1 MESRTDTP
9 VYGQTC
15 SCFAAEDDL
24 RFERVGGYGS
34 AIAHHGE
41 LLQGVLETSRGRLK
55 RGLVSL
61 PCSIFK
67 SEARFIPDSLGVVK
81 VDPVWKIKARK
92 AVELTLA
99 RYGKSRTGGLLR
111 VRSNTPVGWGLG
123 SSTSDVTA
131 AIRAVADAFGDRLS
145 ERDIAAL
152 AVMAES
158 ASDSIMFSENTVLFA
173 QREGVVI
180 EQFEGVLPP
189 LEVLGFNTDPA
200 GAGIDTLEFV
210 PARYAWHE
218 IESFRPLVGLLRQAI
233 AAQDGRLVGQVA
245 TASAEINQ
253 KHLPKPNFQTLKQV
267 MTRTGALGLQVAH
280 SGTVVGLLFDPY
292 DEHKESRMGDARR
305 LVAELGF
312 DDSWRF
318 RTTPEYVRDEKGCEY
333 EVV

>member
-1 MESRTDTP
+1 MESQTDTP
-9 VYGQTC
+9 VYGDSR
-15 SCFAAEDDL
+15 SCFEAEDDL
-24 RFERVGGYGS
+24 CFQRGAGYGS
-34 AIAHHGE
+34 SIAHHGE
-41 LLQGVLETSRGRLK
+41 LFQGVLETSRGRLR

-67 SEARFIPDSLGVVK
+67 SEARFTPDSLGVVK
-81 VDPVWKIKARK
+81 VEPVWKVKARK

-99 RYGKSRTGGLLR
+99 RYGKTRTGGILR

-131 AIRAVADAFGDRLS
+131 AIRAVADAFDDRLS

-152 AVMAES
+152 AVMAET
-158 ASDSIMFSENTVLFA
+158 ASDSTMFSENTVLFA
-173 QREGVVI
+173 QREGIVI
-180 EQFEGVLPP
+180 EQFDGVLPP

-200 GAGIDTLEFV
+200 GTGIDTLDFV
-210 PARYAWHE
+210 PVRYSWRE

-233 AAQDGRLVGQVA
+233 LAQDARLVGQVA
-245 TASAEINQ
+245 TASADINQ
-253 KHLPKPNFQTLKQV
+253 QHLPKPGYQSLKQI

-292 DEHKESRMGDARR
+292 DEHKETRLSDARR
-305 LVAELGF
+305 MIAEMGF
-312 DDSWRF
+312 EDVWRF
-318 RTTPEYVRDEKGCEY
+318 RTIAEYAREEKGYEY